1 MTVTELVQYLEQFPS
16 DATVMIQGDGGP
28 LIDVE
33 EVTINSNNNI
43 VSIS

>member
-1 MTVTELVQYLEQFPS
+1 MTVTELIQYLEQLPS
-16 DATVMIQGDGGP
+16 NATVMIQGDGGP